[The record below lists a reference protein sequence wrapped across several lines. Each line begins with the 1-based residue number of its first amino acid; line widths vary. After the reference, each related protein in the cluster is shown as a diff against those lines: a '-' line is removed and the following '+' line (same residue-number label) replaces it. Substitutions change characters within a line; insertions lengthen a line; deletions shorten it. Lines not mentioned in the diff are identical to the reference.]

1 MIVDVI
7 QKLNEIK
14 TELEN
19 ALLESERPN
28 VHDSR
33 KLERLQSRMREIIQM
48 VDGILNKI
56 Q

>member
-1 MIVDVI
+1 MIDVI
-7 QKLNEIK
+7 QKLNEVK

-19 ALLESERPN
+19 ALTQSERPN

-33 KLERLQSRMREIIQM
+33 KLEKLQSRMREIIQK
-48 VDGILNKI
+48 VDGILSRL